1 MAKKYIEKDGFMCG
15 LKKSLYLH
23 TFLYDVD
30 L

>member
-1 MAKKYIEKDGFMCG
+1 MAKKYIKEADPMCG